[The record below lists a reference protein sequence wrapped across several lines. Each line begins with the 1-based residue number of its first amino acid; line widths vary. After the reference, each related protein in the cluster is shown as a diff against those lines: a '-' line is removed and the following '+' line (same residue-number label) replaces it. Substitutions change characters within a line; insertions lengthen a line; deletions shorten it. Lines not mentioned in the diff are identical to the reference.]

1 MKSFP
6 NIVPNGPAFSRL
18 RDQMSLRQLTTPRT
32 FHITLNALHV
42 SSLHR
47 SVRDRIL
54 LPSRTKGQS
63 QNPRPDLSRPHRR
76 RHRPLRRRLHPDRQK
91 TWSHL
96 LSRTKKQESEGFS
109 DRRESLNDV
118 QSLAVADRSAWYLG
132 DLWVMLI
139 KILVTLLGQWRWMLL
154 KFASWIKH
162 FC

>member
-18 RDQMSLRQLTTPRT
+18 RDQMSLSQQTTPRT

-139 KILVTLLGQWRWMLL
+139 KILVTLLGQRRWMLL

>member
-1 MKSFP
+1 
-6 NIVPNGPAFSRL
+6 
-18 RDQMSLRQLTTPRT
+18 MSLSQLTTPRT

-96 LSRTKKQESEGFS
+96 LSRTKKQESEGFG

-118 QSLAVADRSAWYLG
+118 QSLAVADRSACYLG
-132 DLWVMLI
+132 DL
-139 KILVTLLGQWRWMLL
+139 
-154 KFASWIKH
+154 
-162 FC
+162 